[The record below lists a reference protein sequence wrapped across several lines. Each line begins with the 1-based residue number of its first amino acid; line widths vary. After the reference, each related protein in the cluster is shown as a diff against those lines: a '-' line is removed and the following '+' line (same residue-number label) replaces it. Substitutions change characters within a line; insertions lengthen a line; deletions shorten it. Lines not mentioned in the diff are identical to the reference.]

1 MSYGHW
7 SGDRREMGDEP
18 TEPTQ
23 PFPAPRRPTGLRE
36 RRARWAV
43 WAVRF
48 VHMFAGSPRILTEY
62 RAQRACERVGGPE
75 HFRLPGRSGQ
85 PCRVCG
91 QGA

>member
-1 MSYGHW
+1 MSFGTW

-23 PFPAPRRPTGLRE
+23 PFPAPRRSTGWRE
-36 RRARWAV
+36 WRARFAV
-43 WAVRF
+43 LLVRS

-62 RAQRACERVGGPE
+62 RAQSACERVGGGR
-75 HFRLPGRSGQ
+75 HFRRSGQ

-91 QGA
+91 WEASR